1 MIYRT
6 NRLQPTP
13 AKLKKHICYGRPAAV
28 YFSNGKGLVRL
39 MALFLLQIGLLQ
51 IIGIFGMVKYSLYGE
66 PEYINCQ
73 LASTVLKEPAK
84 PKTVEEYEN
93 VVPHLWTDFLW
104 NDNYSEELYFFT
116 DTDTGTISHYLG
128 GSGHIW
134 VNTLGDL
141 LRVALAIGGL
151 IVCLSALFVLDVSF
165 RYCYSLASKNKSL
178 RKRSIESGSFSF
190 LIFSRRAWRGW
201 RRI

>member
-1 MIYRT
+1 MNYKTTRFSET
-6 NRLQPTP
+6 V
-13 AKLKKHICYGRPAAV
+13 AKSKKHICYGRPAAV
-28 YFSNGKGLVRL
+28 YFSNEKGLVRL

-51 IIGIFGMVKYSLYGE
+51 ITGILGMVKYSLYGE

-73 LASTVLKEPAK
+73 LTSTVPKEPAE

-93 VVPHLWTDFLW
+93 VAPQLWTDFLW
-104 NDNYSEELYFFT
+104 NDNYSEELYLFSET
-116 DTDTGTISHYLG
+116 VTISHCLG
-128 GSGHIW
+128 GSGHIL
-134 VNTLGDL
+134 VNTFCDL

-165 RYCYSLASKNKSL
+165 RYSYNLPSKNKCL
-178 RKRSIESGSFSF
+178 RKRPIESGSFSF
-190 LIFSRRAWRGW
+190 LTFSRRAWRGW

>member
-1 MIYRT
+1 MNYRT
-6 NRLQPTP
+6 TRFSEAV
-13 AKLKKHICYGRPAAV
+13 AKSKKHICYGRPAAV
-28 YFSNGKGLVRL
+28 YFSNEKGLVRL

-51 IIGIFGMVKYSLYGE
+51 VTGILGMVKYSLYGE

-73 LASTVLKEPAK
+73 PTSTVLKEPAK

-93 VVPHLWTDFLW
+93 VAPQLWTDFLW
-104 NDNYSEELYFFT
+104 KDKYSEELYLFSE
-116 DTDTGTISHYLG
+116 TGTISHYLG
-128 GSGHIW
+128 GSGH
-134 VNTLGDL
+134 VLANTLGDL

-165 RYCYSLASKNKSL
+165 RYCYSLPAKNKCL
-178 RKRSIESGSFSF
+178 RKRPIESGSFSF
-190 LIFSRRAWRGW
+190 LIFRRRAWRGW